1 MKFTYYTLIGLLFFS
16 SCQNLED
23 ADPTDRNSFI
33 KFYSSS
39 INLATAVAR
48 PDTDGGYIIAA
59 NLLVGIE
66 ERTILIIKTDT
77 RGQKIWESTLPE
89 AEVNDII
96 PVTNG
101 YYIAGTRIKLSRVST
116 DISELRNTQALLS
129 FMDKNGN
136 IVSDNVF
143 TVSDTLHIDGKKLH
157 IDYEGNS
164 LSVDANGDLVLLT
177 SLEPPSTDT
186 QQNFKRSELIAIN
199 GQTFDIAWRQTYGQ
213 VERQYENCNSLLTS
227 NSGNYIW
234 CSTSTQEQLGI
245 IDNYISVQYA
255 PPNSILANADLY
267 GENDADNHVAQDFK
281 KSIQNFGV
289 VGTYLPANEANSNI
303 FFFQV
308 NQSGSIVDGS
318 ERYYDGNLQELSSRN
333 NSETQ
338 DQGNAIT
345 GLSDGGFV
353 LAGTMTTIEN
363 GKDIILIKID
373 AFGNFIWSQQ
383 LGGPDDEEANFITEV
398 ANGSLLI
405 AGTNTV
411 KGQSS
416 VMLMKTDSN
425 GKTEN

>member
-1 MKFTYYTLIGLLFFS
+1 MKFTYNALIGLFFFA

-23 ADPTDRNSFI
+23 AEPTDRNTFI

-39 INLATAVAR
+39 INLETAVAK

-59 NLLVGIE
+59 NLLVGVE
-66 ERTILIIKTDT
+66 DRTILILKTDA
-77 RGQKIWESTLPE
+77 RGQKIWEATVPE
-89 AEVNDII
+89 AEVNDIL
-96 PVTNG
+96 PVANG

-129 FMDKNGN
+129 FMDKNGTMT
-136 IVSDNVF
+136 SDNVF
-143 TVSDTLHIDGKKLH
+143 TVSDTLFVDGKKLH

-164 LSVDANGDLVLLT
+164 VKTDANNNVVLLT

-199 GQTFDIAWRQTYGQ
+199 SQTFDILWRQTYGQ
-213 VERQYENCNSLLTS
+213 VDRQYENCNSLLTTT
-227 NSGNYIW
+227 SGNYIW
-234 CSTSTQEQLGI
+234 SSTSTQEQLGI
-245 IDNYISVQYA
+245 TDNYVAVQYA
-255 PPNSILANADLY
+255 PANSILANADLY
-267 GENDADNHVAQDFK
+267 GENDPDNHVAEDFK
-281 KSIQNFGV
+281 KSLQNFGV
-289 VGTYLPANEANSNI
+289 IGTYLPANEANANI

-308 NQSGSIVDGS
+308 NQTGSIVAGS
-318 ERYYDGNLQELSSRN
+318 ERYYDGTSLELANRTD
-333 NSETQ
+333 SETQ

-363 GKDIILIKID
+363 GKDIILIKVD

-383 LGGPDDEEANFITEV
+383 IGGPDDEEANSVTEG

-416 VMLMKTDSN
+416 VLLMKTDSN
-425 GKTEN
+425 GKTVN